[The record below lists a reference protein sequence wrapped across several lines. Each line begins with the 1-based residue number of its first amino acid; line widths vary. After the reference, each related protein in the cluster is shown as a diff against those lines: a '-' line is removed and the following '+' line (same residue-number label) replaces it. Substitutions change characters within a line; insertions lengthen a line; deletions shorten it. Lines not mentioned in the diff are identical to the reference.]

1 MLDCLI
7 SSRSGNT
14 YLRRKNW
21 EVYSMG
27 MKKIINIQP
36 DKPAGSADKDV
47 SFKKFDKTDKPAS
60 NVELTEDVV
69 YAALKNVY
77 DPEIPV
83 SIVDLGLIYDVAISS
98 GNNVNMKMTLT
109 TPGCGM
115 GAMIAGQAEDAI
127 KDAGA
132 NNVLIEVVWDP
143 PWNPD
148 MMSDE
153 AKQKLGIE

>member
-1 MLDCLI
+1 
-7 SSRSGNT
+7 
-14 YLRRKNW
+14 
-21 EVYSMG
+21 MG
-27 MKKIINIQP
+27 MKKIISITP
-36 DKPAGSADKDV
+36 DTPSEKTDKGV
-47 SFKKFDKTDKPAS
+47 SFKKFDKSDKPAA
-60 NVELTEDVV
+60 NVELSEEIV

-98 GNNVNMKMTLT
+98 GNNVNLKMTLT

-115 GAMIAGQAEDAI
+115 GAMIAGQAEEAI
-127 KDAGA
+127 REAGA
-132 NNVLIEVVWDP
+132 KNVLVEVVWDP

-153 AKQKLGIE
+153 AKTKLGIE